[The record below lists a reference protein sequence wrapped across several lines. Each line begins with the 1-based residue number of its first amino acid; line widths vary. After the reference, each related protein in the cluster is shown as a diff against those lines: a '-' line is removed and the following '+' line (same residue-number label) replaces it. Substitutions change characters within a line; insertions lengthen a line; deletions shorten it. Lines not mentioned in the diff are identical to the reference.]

1 MTLWHRNQLWN
12 ITDDNVESNCSLTWG
27 NRYQS
32 PGFWRHPH
40 KYPYK
45 HPYKFWRN
53 GIYVIWK
60 YKTVSCCDWHIW
72 KERKGNDG
80 GGRFEESSQ
89 FPWIFSYT
97 SHYWRLGKNEISE
110 LAPSSSPEISSDRE
124 RVSGVWWVCQINV
137 KNLPEL
143 APRRRSAE
151 ELRGCLACPRTPF
164 GVAAWCGLGNCY
176 IVTLEMDIIDLFP
189 WHSNPRHCLIG
200 Y

>member
-1 MTLWHRNQLWN
+1 MVFPQCLGSCEL
-12 ITDDNVESNCSLTWG
+12 S
-27 NRYQS
+27 QS
-32 PGFWRHPH
+32 VKGYRAQQVFPHQVLPSFVVGWTSWTEEPLYADWICRCWRHPY

-45 HPYKFWRN
+45 HPYKFWWN

-60 YKTVSCCDWHIW
+60 YKTVSCCDWHRW

-89 FPWIFSYT
+89 FPWIFSYA

-110 LAPSSSPEISSDRE
+110 LATSSSPEISSDRE

-151 ELRGCLACPRTPF
+151 EFQGCLVLSKNF
-164 GVAAWCGLGNCY
+164 FWSGN
-176 IVTLEMDIIDLFP
+176 LMRFSE
-189 WHSNPRHCLIG
+189 NR
-200 Y
+200 